1 MRVSFLHPVNCRSP
15 LGMES
20 GAIPDSDLSA
30 SPSFDGDFNTYGPQ
44 RARLDLKRRPYYGYR
59 AEQRSRSGGSAE
71 SNETW
76 IMVKLRNET
85 VITGV
90 STQGYGVTEAQEWI
104 TKYTLMYSLGN
115 EFFHFR
121 DKGGKIKV
129 NKYLFFAAFFV
140 SSYFIQ
146 KD

>member
-1 MRVSFLHPVNCRSP
+1 MLVIFLPPVNCRSP

-30 SPSFDGDFNTYGPQ
+30 SPSFDGDLNTYGPQ
-44 RARLDLKRRPYYGYR
+44 RARLNLKRRPYYGYR
-59 AEQRSRSGGSAE
+59 AEQRSRSDGSAE

-90 STQGYGVTEAQEWI
+90 ATQGYGVTEAQEWV
-104 TKYTLMYSLGN
+104 TKYTLMYSNGN
-115 EFFHFR
+115 EFFPFR
-121 DKGGKIKV
+121 ERSGNIKV
-129 NKYLFFAAFFV
+129 N
-140 SSYFIQ
+140 
-146 KD
+146 